1 MQLTSLDLS
10 FHYLGKLYPLYQTA
24 TTSKKTEIKLLQ
36 DKLVIS
42 LAPEYSELT
51 KEMLDK
57 AIDTF
62 LFKQSKRLIEKRI
75 RHYQSYFKL
84 KPRKITI
91 ERSIKKWGSCNHLRE
106 LTFNYLLVTKA
117 PEAIDYVI
125 VHEMCHM
132 VHLNHDRSFWR
143 LLGSIIPNYE
153 AHEALLN
160 QVNRRG

>member
-1 MQLTSLDLS
+1 MAFKPLQ
-10 FHYLGKLYPLYQTA
+10 FGCQYLGKTYPLYQSDDASEKIEITA
-24 TTSKKTEIKLLQ
+24 FQ
-36 DKLVIS
+36 DKLVVTLPTS
-42 LAPEYSELT
+42 T
-51 KEMLDK
+51 LDITREILEK

-62 LFKQSKRLIEKRI
+62 LYKQSKRIIEKRI
-75 RHYQSYFKL
+75 RHFQSNFKI

-91 ERSIKKWGSCNHLRE
+91 ERSIKKWGSCNHQRE

-143 LLGSIIPNYE
+143 LLGSILPDYE
-153 AHEALLN
+153 KYEALLN
-160 QVNRRG
+160 H